1 MYMSETPYKYLETS
15 DPTWLIFIWE
25 LVAIVMDEWILYSIN
40 ELRLSFIVS
49 KLAKPN
55 RTN

>member
-1 MYMSETPYKYLETS
+1 MYISETPYHYLETS

-25 LVAIVMDEWILYSIN
+25 LVAIVMDKWILYSIN
-40 ELRLSFIVS
+40 ELRLSFIVP
-49 KLAKPN
+49 KLTKPN